1 LKPVAVLVVLLSL
14 AAPAAAQVRIP
25 PQPRRGEPNAVPR
38 VYLLASV
45 QQFAAADT
53 FETVFGR
60 AVQPFFGG
68 GIEVVFRNG
77 LFVDGAVSFFR
88 KSGERA
94 FVFDDDVF
102 PLGVSLKARVTPIE
116 LTTGYRFARRNSRIT
131 PYAGGGIGAY
141 FYREESEFD
150 ESDDIVES
158 TSAGFLAVAG
168 VELAVSRRVFTAFD
182 VQYSYVPGIL
192 GESGISQE
200 FGDENLGGIAFR
212 FRLMVGN

>member
-1 LKPVAVLVVLLSL
+1 LRQAVALVLLL
-14 AAPAAAQVRIP
+14 LVAAPAAAQVRIP

-38 VYLLASV
+38 VYLLATV

-53 FETVFGR
+53 FETAFGR

-88 KSGERA
+88 KTGERA
-94 FVFDDDVF
+94 FVFDNEVF

-116 LTTGYRFARRNSRIT
+116 LTTGYRFARRNSRMT
-131 PYAGGGIGAY
+131 PYVGGGIGAY
-141 FYREESEFD
+141 FYREESDFD
-150 ESDDIVES
+150 ESGDVVES
-158 TSAGFLAVAG
+158 SSAGYLAVAG
-168 VELAVSRRVFTAFD
+168 VEFGVSRRIFTAFD
-182 VQYSYVPGIL
+182 VQYSFVPGIL
-192 GESGISQE
+192 GDGGISQE

>member
-1 LKPVAVLVVLLSL
+1 LKSAAALVLFLLI

-38 VYLLASV
+38 VYLLATV

-53 FETVFGR
+53 FETAFGR

-88 KSGERA
+88 KTGERA
-94 FVFDDDVF
+94 FVFEDEVF

-116 LTTGYRFARRNSRIT
+116 LTTGYRFARRNSKMT
-131 PYAGGGIGAY
+131 PYVGGGIGAY
-141 FYREESEFD
+141 FYREESDFD
-150 ESDDIVES
+150 ESGEVVES
-158 TSAGFLAVAG
+158 TSAGYLALAG
-168 VELAVSRRVFTAFD
+168 VEFALSRRIFTAFD
-182 VQYSYVPGIL
+182 VQYSFVPGIL
-192 GESGISQE
+192 GDGGISQE
-200 FGDENLGGIAFR
+200 LGDENLGGIAFR